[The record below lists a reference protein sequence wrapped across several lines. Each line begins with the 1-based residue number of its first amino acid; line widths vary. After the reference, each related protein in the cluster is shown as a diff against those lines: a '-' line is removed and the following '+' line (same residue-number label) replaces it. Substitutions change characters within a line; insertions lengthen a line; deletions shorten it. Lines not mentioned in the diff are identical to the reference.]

1 VIAKLS
7 FYLRNKN
14 FGIFNSSAFDFLR
27 RLLNC
32 PSDENNAFGI
42 DGSSRFLHLF
52 ADVTRYGEESLD
64 SVGLLAQ
71 FEKHHRF
78 S

>member
-1 VIAKLS
+1 MITKLS
-7 FYLRNKN
+7 YYLGNKN

-42 DGSSRFLHLF
+42 DGSSKFVHQF
-52 ADVTRYGEESLD
+52 ADFSRHAEESLD

-71 FEKHHRF
+71 FEKHRF